1 MAKVTRQYLTEN
13 NYYEVIKHAQ
23 EFLEKYFRNKIVSYT
38 FKRYKKAQRV
48 DIEFKNTGFSHL
60 VGLEYVGIGPK
71 YFWIDFQN
79 NKIDWGKVNYTNDN
93 CSGTSPREYFEM
105 KMEALKFIDLL
116 ITEDA
121 RICDGCLFSN
131 SYVDKVLRTK
141 EDILGIGLKL
151 LTNDKHVMST
161 TRLLSAEQE
170 DIKSGSA
177 VISISAYDKITRE
190 TVIYYNRESIDEA
203 S

>member
-1 MAKVTRQYLTEN
+1 MANVTRQYVTEN

-38 FKRYKKAQRV
+38 FKRYKENEIL
-48 DIEFKNTGFSHL
+48 DIEFKNAGFAHL
-60 VGLEYVGIGPK
+60 VGLEYVGIYPK
-71 YFWIDFQN
+71 YFWKDLKNDRINWQ
-79 NKIDWGKVNYTNDN
+79 KVKFTNDN
-93 CSGTSPREYFEM
+93 DSGTSPKEYFEM

-116 ITEDA
+116 ITKDA

-151 LTNDKHVMST
+151 LANDKHVMST
-161 TRLLSAEQE
+161 TRLLSAEE
-170 DIKSGSA
+170 GIKSGSA
-177 VISISAYDKITRE
+177 VISITAYDKVTRE
-190 TVIYYNRESIDEA
+190 KIIYYNRQGVGEA